1 MFVVLGLFVGLLAAV
16 PVGPINLYV
25 ASQALKRDFLHGIL
39 AGLTASLLD
48 ITACFIALIGF
59 SELKLSVGPGVR
71 PALKVVA
78 AVILILISRK
88 LIHDSKTFKIPAAG
102 DKIPAATPK
111 PVLGVLLLYVTNPT
125 LYMYWIAVAGTV
137 TGHKIVQ
144 HGGWRAT
151 IFALACGVGS
161 FAWYISLVRFVSSR
175 QSRIRPE
182 VFRKLLFYMGL
193 LLVAFAIYT
202 LGTVFIGPP

>member
-1 MFVVLGLFVGLLAAV
+1 MFVLAGLFVGLLAAV

-25 ASQALKRDFLHGIL
+25 ASQTLKRDFLHGLL

-48 ITACFIALIGF
+48 ITACFIALTGF
-59 SELKLSVGPGVR
+59 FELKFSVGPGFR
-71 PALKVVA
+71 PVLKVVA

-88 LIHDSKTFKIPAAG
+88 LIRDSRTFKIPTAG
-102 DKIPAATPK
+102 DKMPTATHKPA
-111 PVLGVLLLYVTNPT
+111 LGVLLLYVTNPT

-137 TGHKIVQ
+137 TGHRIVA
-144 HGGWRAT
+144 HGGWRTAV
-151 IFALACGVGS
+151 FAAACGLGS

-175 QSRIRPE
+175 QSRIKPE

-193 LLVAFAIYT
+193 ALVAFAIYT
-202 LGTVFIGPP
+202 LGTVFI